1 MVSDATVMV
10 SVFLLVLGIFS
21 IALAVFLA
29 FYSSRASRARAI
41 ALVSVGTGAL
51 VAMAYVLR
59 DISLAGVWDGVLGPL
74 LLMGTAAVLGILAGA
89 GLVYLL
95 VAAR

>member
-21 IALAVFLA
+21 IALAVFLG
-29 FYSSRASRARAI
+29 FYSSRANRARAI

-51 VAMAYVLR
+51 VAMVYVLR
-59 DISLAGVWDGVLGPL
+59 DVPLKEVWDEVLWPL
-74 LLMGTAAVLGILAGA
+74 LLIGTAAVLGILAGA